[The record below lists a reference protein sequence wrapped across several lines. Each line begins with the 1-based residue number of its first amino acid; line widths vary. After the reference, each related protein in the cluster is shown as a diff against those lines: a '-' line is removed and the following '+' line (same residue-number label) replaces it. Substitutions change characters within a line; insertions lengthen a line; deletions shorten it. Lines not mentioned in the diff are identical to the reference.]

1 MTIKARA
8 EIEIVPIVSMDAEN
22 SAMLS
27 YAGSPQGRAR
37 IEKARQELRHGK
49 GIVVTPAYFDDLNRR
64 IAKRVAKKNSI
75 DV

>member
-1 MTIKARA
+1 MTMKAHP
-8 EIEIVPIVSMDAEN
+8 EIEIVPIVPMDAET

-37 IEKARQELRHGK
+37 IEKARQELRDGK
-49 GIVVTPAYFDDLNRR
+49 GIVVTPAYYDDLNRR
-64 IAKRVAKKNSI
+64 IAKRVAERHSI

>member
-1 MTIKARA
+1 MTTKAHA
-8 EIEIVPIVSMDAEN
+8 EIEIVPIVPMDAET

-37 IEKARQELRHGK
+37 IEKARQEIRDGK

-64 IAKRVAKKNSI
+64 IAKRVAEKHSI

>member
-1 MTIKARA
+1 MTTKART
-8 EIEIVPIVSMDAEN
+8 EIEIVPIVPMDAET

-37 IEKARQELRHGK
+37 IEKARQELRDGK
-49 GIVVTPAYFDDLNRR
+49 GIIVTPAYFEDLNRR
-64 IAKRVAKKNSI
+64 IAKRVAERHFI

>member
-1 MTIKARA
+1 MTMKAQT
-8 EIEIVPIVSMDAEN
+8 EIEIVPIVPMDAET

-37 IEKARQELRHGK
+37 IEKARQELRDGK
-49 GIVVTPAYFDDLNRR
+49 GIIVTPAYFDDLNRR
-64 IAKRVAKKNSI
+64 IAKRVAEKHSI

>member
-1 MTIKARA
+1 MRVHPG
-8 EIEIVPIVSMDAEN
+8 IEIVPIRPIDTET

-37 IEKARQELRHGK
+37 IEKARQELRDGK
-49 GIVVTPAYFDDLNRR
+49 GIIVTLEYFDDLNRR
-64 IAKRVAKKNSI
+64 IAKRVAGKNSI